1 MVSAHLC
8 TASGRFDASGCPERP
23 QQTVPLLCTLL
34 PEVQIERNGE
44 IITTA
49 LGLPNHDQITA
60 ESFIGMLENA
70 DVEIGDWLINPN
82 NERFYVKDKISDYA
96 FHEFQQYRLL
106 YLTEAQYHS
115 KQSMHSVTTFN
126 IQNAYGSVI
135 GSQSS
140 VVMNYNAAI
149 QNAKKEIEAS
159 NSPDKEDLDKIISL
173 LEMIVNNQLSPQKG
187 LFSKFS
193 SVMERN
199 SWITG
204 TITSTLLG
212 WLTSQI

>member
-1 MVSAHLC
+1 MAMIVSDAAAQVQFAYLLAHRGKY
-8 TASGRFDASGCPERP
+8 TI
-23 QQTVPLLCTLL
+23 
-34 PEVQIERNGE
+34 IEE
-44 IITTA
+44 MI
-49 LGLPNHDQITA
+49 
-60 ESFIGMLENA
+60 
-70 DVEIGDWLINPN
+70 
-82 NERFYVKDKISDYA
+82 
-96 FHEFQQYRLL
+96 
-106 YLTEAQYHS
+106 
-115 KQSMHSVTTFN
+115 
-126 IQNAYGSVI
+126 
-135 GSQSS
+135 
-140 VVMNYNAAI
+140 
-149 QNAKKEIEAS
+149 NAKKEIEAS